1 MGFHYILNPPGK
13 QTVKIL
19 MRGPSNLDFHCLQR
33 YVQIYLMSG
42 VTQLDPSTTHSP
54 SEENATAYHN

>member
-13 QTVKIL
+13 QTVKFL
-19 MRGPSNLDFHCLQR
+19 MRGPSHLDFHGLQR
-33 YVQIYLMSG
+33 YVRICLMSE
-42 VTQLDPSTTHSP
+42 VTQPDPSTTHSP